1 MKGKRLMLSFGCSGR
16 MCWRTFAPTNGNAHL
31 ELSRAISGLSLGLL
45 TLCLLSSGVPAQQL
59 MPEGFP
65 APIGA
70 RVQDDEADK
79 SGTRLQVEWAMPE
92 GAEQVAGLVLEGYRI
107 YAAEAGEALV
117 PVEAVEGADRTEG
130 AVRDLWPGRQYQI
143 QVSAV
148 YLPAG
153 EKWATDLK
161 DPTKVVTPG
170 AVEALSVPVGPYQ
183 PTATWYD
190 WAKSNVLAVALLYSM
205 IVLLCFYFARRR
217 DMYIRPIPGLEAV
230 NDAIGRATEMGR
242 PMLFVS
248 GLSGISDIATIAAML
263 ILGHIARRAAAYET
277 PIIVPCNDPLVMT
290 AEREIVHQ
298 AYIEAGKPDAY
309 EPQNIYYITDSQFGY
324 TSAVDGIMV
333 REKPAANFFMGY
345 FYAEALILAE
355 TGNMTGAIQ
364 IAGTDADT
372 QLPFFITAC
381 DYTLM
386 GEELYAA
393 SAYLSRSP
401 LLMAQLKGQDYGKV
415 LLAAGLLTGVTL
427 ATLAVFVPKLQPWF
441 EKLLAWLQI

>member
-1 MKGKRLMLSFGCSGR
+1 MMTGGLRQTGLTLVLGALVACTLGIPACAQETAPQSFL
-16 MCWRTFAPTNGNAHL
+16 APTQ
-31 ELSRAISGLSLGLL
+31 
-45 TLCLLSSGVPAQQL
+45 V
-59 MPEGFP
+59 
-65 APIGA
+65 

-79 SGTRLQVEWAMPE
+79 SGTRLQVEWTMPT
-92 GAEQVAGLVLEGYRI
+92 GAERVDEFVLEGYRI
-107 YAAEAGEALV
+107 YAAEAGEELV
-117 PVEAVEGADRTEG
+117 PFEVVEGAGTTETV
-130 AVRDLWPGRQYQI
+130 VRDLWPGKEYEI
-143 QVSAV
+143 QLSAV
-148 YLPAG
+148 YLPEG
-153 EKWATDLK
+153 QKWATDLK
-161 DPTKVVTPG
+161 DPTKVITPG
-170 AVEALSVPVGPYQ
+170 AVETLSASVGPYQ
-183 PTATWYD
+183 PAAAWYD
-190 WAKSNVLAVALLYSM
+190 SAKSNVLLVALLYSM
-205 IVLLCFYFARRR
+205 IVLLCFHFARRR
-217 DMYIRPIPGLEAV
+217 ETYIRPIAGLEAV

-248 GLSGISDIATIAAML
+248 GLSGIGDIATIASML

-277 PIIVPCNDPLVMT
+277 PIIVPCNDALVMT

-309 EPQNIYYITDSQFGY
+309 EPQNIFYITDSQFGY

-345 FYAEALILAE
+345 FFAEALILAE

-393 SAYLSRSP
+393 SAYLSRNP

-415 LLAAGLLTGVTL
+415 LLVAGLLVGVTL
-427 ATLAVFVPKLQPWF
+427 ATLAIFVAELQPWF